1 MKFTESA
8 ACVVMSVLAV
18 ERRVGG
24 GMAVG
29 LFRKLFECQ
38 TKPQQGSCPS
48 RALEGSPNTSNSHGQ
63 FAACLFGDCLLR
75 VTRWS
80 FHDQFIGARS

>member
-1 MKFTESA
+1 
-8 ACVVMSVLAV
+8 VMSVLAV

-48 RALEGSPNTSNSHGQ
+48 RALEGHPQHGECPRPI
-63 FAACLFGDCLLR
+63 AACLFADAACLRSREGYFTMELLVGAHELWLR
-75 VTRWS
+75 
-80 FHDQFIGARS
+80 IA